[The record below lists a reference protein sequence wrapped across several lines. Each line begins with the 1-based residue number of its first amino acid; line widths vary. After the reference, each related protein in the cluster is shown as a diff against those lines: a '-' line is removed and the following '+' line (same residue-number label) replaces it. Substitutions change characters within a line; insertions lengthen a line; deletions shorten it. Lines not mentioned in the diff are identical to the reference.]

1 MNEIKTLIELIEAQR
16 LNIDLLHQRLDI
28 ANERISNLYDHITK
42 K

>member
-1 MNEIKTLIELIEAQR
+1 MNEKILLELIEAQR